1 MSAEIL
7 DGKGLA
13 RRVRKGLKE
22 RAAALAATHGRPPG
36 LAVVLVG
43 GDPASAI
50 YVGKK
55 ERLAGKAGY
64 RSWAERLP
72 GDTSQSDLEGHLR
85 AFAEDDAVDGI
96 LLQLPLPEGLDQEAA
111 LACIPEAKDV
121 DGLTRAS
128 QASCFLGDPGLR
140 PCTPKGVV
148 RMLEDAGFEFS
159 GARALVIG
167 RSRLVGK
174 PLAAMLTGKNCTVT
188 LAHSR
193 TKDLEGEVGRADLVC
208 AAVGV
213 PELVQGRWLKPGAWV
228 VDVGIHR
235 RDDGSL
241 CGDVEQESAASAA
254 AYLTPVP
261 GGVGPMTI
269 AMLLE
274 NTAEAMERRV
284 VEAGARA

>member
-1 MSAEIL
+1 VSAEIL

-22 RAAALAATHGRPPG
+22 RAAELAEKHGRPPG

-43 GDPASAI
+43 DDPASAI

-55 ERLAGKAGY
+55 EKLATKIGY
-64 RSWAERLP
+64 RSWVERMTA
-72 GDTSQSDLEGHLR
+72 DTAQSDLEGKLR
-85 AFAEDDAVDGI
+85 ALAEDDAVDGI
-96 LLQLPLPEGLDQEAA
+96 LLQLPLPKGLDTDAA
-111 LACIPEAKDV
+111 LACIPVEKDV
-121 DGLTRAS
+121 DGLTHAS
-128 QASCFLGDPGLR
+128 QARCFLDEPGLR

-174 PLAAMLTGKNCTVT
+174 PLATMLTGKNCTVT

-193 TKDLEGEVGRADLVC
+193 TKDLAGEARRADLVC
-208 AAVGV
+208 AAVGKA
-213 PELVQGRWLKPGAWV
+213 ELVRGDWLKPGAWV

-235 RDDGSL
+235 KDDGSL
-241 CGDVEQESAASAA
+241 CGDVAFEEASEVAARLS
-254 AYLTPVP
+254 PVP

-284 VEAGARA
+284 TEVSGP